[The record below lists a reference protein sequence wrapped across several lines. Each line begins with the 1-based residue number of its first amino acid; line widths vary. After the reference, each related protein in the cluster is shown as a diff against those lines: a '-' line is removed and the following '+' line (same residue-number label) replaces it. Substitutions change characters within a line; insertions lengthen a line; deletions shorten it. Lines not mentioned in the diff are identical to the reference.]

1 MMKQLFILFIL
12 SVASLGVVH
21 ADDNIMFEKAN
32 QLYRNKMYDSAAN
45 LYQQLLDDGYTSAN
59 LYYNA
64 GNAYYKSQ
72 RIGMSI
78 WCYKKALQLKRNKNI
93 KDNLELAKMKISNPV
108 PEIPQLFI
116 IKWWQG
122 LLNLLSINGWSIV
135 AILAFLLGICIMF
148 YQKLKG
154 TPLSLKLVK
163 NLLFTVSIAA
173 LIFLSVKTYFAQ
185 FTFKGIIIKKSASF
199 VNAQTNKSE
208 PIGEGNEVQVLS
220 KGIQLSKV
228 KLSDGRIGQMETSAF
243 KRL

>member
-1 MMKQLFILFIL
+1 
-12 SVASLGVVH
+12 
-21 ADDNIMFEKAN
+21 
-32 QLYRNKMYDSAAN
+32 MYDSAAN

-64 GNAYYKSQ
+64 GNAYYRGRK
-72 RIGMSI
+72 IGMSI

-93 KDNLELAKMKISNPV
+93 KDNLELAKMQISHPV

-135 AILAFLLGICIMF
+135 ALVTFLMGIGIMF
-148 YQKLKG
+148 YQKLKAS
-154 TPLSLKLVK
+154 SLTLNVVK
-163 NLLFTVSIAA
+163 NIVFTVSIAS
-173 LIFLSVKTYFAQ
+173 LIFLSVKTYFVQ
-185 FTFKGIIIKKSASF
+185 FTFKGIVVQKSASF
-199 VNAQTNKSE
+199 VNEQHKKKETVS
-208 PIGEGNEVQVLS
+208 EGNEVQVLS
-220 KGIQLSKV
+220 KGIQFSMV